1 MKVSLTAILLFFFT
15 ALVVIESA
23 FVGVLCLDIYNAD
36 KSAQAE
42 FARLALCDD
51 LYSMLQG
58 YETTL
63 AAMTRARLQ
72 RTPQT
77 IQQSNQSQQEFLKR
91 VDTNIS
97 RLSSTQVNP
106 EKVRRLQ
113 DDLHNMI
120 TSHLVFDRAFLA
132 GNGDEAFK
140 AYSRVAAN
148 CFGDAARVIK
158 EVHKNLGTLS
168 KAKPVFGIDAQNLLR
183 LAALVNATYLLAFAA
198 FVETAISRPV
208 TRLAEEC
215 EKLKQGQLISK
226 QKLLGSEIGVL
237 QQSFMQMSE
246 QIVQNDLRRKGYIA
260 LMQTVQMS
268 ILQRAQDSFQKLI
281 ASAALSD
288 KAKARLQKAGSNVST
303 LIGLLNSMTALL
315 GDNEQLKTT
324 IQLKNVGSRQLAKEA
339 AASVEALVQARKI
352 KLIVEESDYAMLVD
366 PLLIGRVLLN
376 LLSNAIKYSPD
387 GGTVT
392 LAITQANKNLRFA
405 VQDQGPGITAEG
417 QKKLFQR
424 FSQVAAVDGVQ
435 RAGTGLGL
443 VICKEFV
450 EEHGGLIGCDSEP
463 GQGSCFWFSLPTM
476 QTQSTKNK
484 ARGTAKQATTG
495 VKTKKSKS
503 IKTAFAITLM
513 CFLAIQIFLF
523 FQLQSKFSDSEA
535 KAANYVILRDETLET
550 QEIVVTEAYL
560 GRTMQVAALDK
571 NIGVAQRV
579 IPGMTKLAGRMSE
592 VLGKQPS
599 GSQMTPILSKAY
611 QSQIDLLDT
620 LKKAITNIQE
630 VLENPDK
637 LRQEVQPKA
646 DMTINLLLQLSDL
659 QSRRF
664 RASYTG
670 SRELSQDL
678 MILLITAAAADLL
691 VIVVGAF
698 TGYKTARRIEVLTEK
713 AQQFSRG
720 QPINVS
726 LVGNDELTLLDSRL
740 CAAANSIMTSEYQRQ
755 ELMAII
761 NHDLRTP
768 LSSILGVLESTAQGM
783 YGALPPA
790 EEQIVNSSRDELVIL
805 LGQINDLLLLEKI
818 EAGSYEAQKDVL
830 DLDEIISESM
840 AKVAEQATEKNVSLT
855 YDSENHSLRKKMR
868 GDKVLLLALMVAI
881 LKNATTASRQNGTVL
896 ISAHDYA
903 DSIIVSVKNQGSA
916 ISAELLPVIF
926 DRFRMVNGKALNGMG
941 LPLAKRIA
949 QLNQGSLRFN
959 TDEPGSTVAEIGFD
973 CKMPP
978 RSRPQ
983 K

>member
-1 MKVSLTAILLFFFT
+1 VKVSLTAILLFFFT
-15 ALVVIESA
+15 ALVVLESA
-23 FVGVLCLDIYNAD
+23 FVAVLCLDIYDAN
-36 KSAQAE
+36 KIAQAE
-42 FARLALCDD
+42 YGRLALCED

-58 YETTL
+58 YEIVIG
-63 AAMTRARLQ
+63 AMTRARVQ
-72 RTPQT
+72 RTPQAVA
-77 IQQSNQSQQEFLKR
+77 QSLQSQREFLR
-91 VDTNIS
+91 QVDANTA
-97 RLSSTQVNP
+97 RLLSAQVAP
-106 EKVRRLQ
+106 EKVNLLQ
-113 DDLHNMI
+113 TDLRNLI
-120 TSHLVFDRAFLA
+120 TTHDAFDRATLA
-132 GNGDEAFK
+132 GHPDEAYK
-140 AYSRVAAN
+140 VYSHVAAN
-148 CFGDAARVIK
+148 CFRDGARAIK
-158 EVHKNLGTLS
+158 EIHKILNDFTVP
-168 KAKPVFGIDAQNLLR
+168 KPLLNIDPQNLLR
-183 LAALVNATYLLAFAA
+183 IAAAANALYLLAFAV
-198 FVETAISRPV
+198 FVETAISRPI

-215 EKLKQGQLISK
+215 EKLKQGLLISK

-246 QIVQNDLRRKGYIA
+246 QIVQNDQRRKGYIA

-268 ILQRAQDSFQKLI
+268 ILERAQNSFQKLI
-281 ASAALSD
+281 ASPALSE
-288 KAKARLQKAGSNVST
+288 KAKARLQKAGTNVST
-303 LIGLLNSMTALL
+303 LIGLLHSMTDLL

-324 IQLKNVGSRQLAKEA
+324 IQLKQVGSRQLTKEA

-352 KLIVEESDYAMLVD
+352 KLIVDEGDYPMLVD

-392 LAITQANKNLRFA
+392 LSITPDEKNLRFA
-405 VQDQGPGITAEG
+405 IQDHGPGITAEG

-450 EEHGGLIGCDSEP
+450 EEHGGQIGCDSEP
-463 GQGSCFWFSLPTM
+463 GKGSCFWFSLPSGKTM
-476 QTQSTKNK
+476 NK
-484 ARGTAKQATTG
+484 AAKGAVSLDPTG
-495 VKTKKSKS
+495 EKSKKSKS
-503 IKTAFAITLM
+503 IKTAFAVTLIL
-513 CFLAIQIFLF
+513 FLAIQIFLF
-523 FQLQSKFSDSEA
+523 FQLQSKFSASEA
-535 KAANYVILRDETLET
+535 KAATYATQKNETLET

-560 GRTMQVAALDK
+560 GRTMQVATLDR
-571 NIGVAQRV
+571 NLGVAQRV
-579 IPGMTKLAGRMSE
+579 VPGMSRLAGRMAELLQKQAPDSQLTP
-592 VLGKQPS
+592 VLA
-599 GSQMTPILSKAY
+599 KAY
-611 QSQIDLLDT
+611 KSQIELVDT
-620 LKKAITNIQE
+620 LKDALNNIQE
-630 VLENPDK
+630 VLADPEK
-637 LRQEVQPKA
+637 FRLRVQPKA
-646 DMTINLLLQLSDL
+646 DGTINLLLQLSDL
-659 QSRRF
+659 QSKRF
-664 RASYTG
+664 RASFTG

-678 MILLITAAAADLL
+678 LILLITAAVADLL
-691 VIVVGAF
+691 VLVFGAF

-720 QPINVS
+720 QAINVS

-740 CAAANSIMTSEYQRQ
+740 CAAANSITASEYQRQ

-790 EEQIVNSSRDELVIL
+790 EKEIVDFSRDELVIL

-830 DLDEIISESM
+830 DLDEVISESL
-840 AKVAEQATEKNVSLT
+840 AKVAEQATEKNVRLT
-855 YDSENHSLRKKMR
+855 YNQENHSASKKIR
-868 GDKVLLLALMVAI
+868 GDKVLLQALVVAV
-881 LKNATTASRQNGTVL
+881 LKNAITASRQNGDVL

-903 DSIIVSVKNQGSA
+903 DSVMVSVKNQGNT
-916 ISAELLPVIF
+916 ISADLLPVIF

-949 QLNQGSLRFN
+949 KLNQGSLSFN
-959 TDEPGSTVAEIGFD
+959 TDEPGVTVAEIGFD

-978 RSRPQ
+978 RTRSP